1 MSTEEQREFLESGH
15 TAIVTTIRKDGRPS
29 AVPIWY
35 VMVDGHMYIGTPS
48 RAAKLGHLKRDPRC
62 CVLVETGEKWREL
75 AALQFQADA
84 VILESG
90 PEAAAADAASEVKYE
105 AFRTPPEQMPA
116 SAQALYGDSVWIRLD
131 PVGEA
136 VTWKNSKIRL
146 RDEVPS
152 APSGEPR

>member
-1 MSTEEQREFLESGH
+1 MSTEERREFLENGH

-35 VMVDGHMYIGTPS
+35 VMVDGRMYIGTPS
-48 RAAKLGHLKRDPRC
+48 RAAKLKHLKRDRRC

-75 AALQFQADA
+75 TALQFQADA
-84 VILESG
+84 VILEDG
-90 PEAAAADAASEVKYE
+90 PEAAAADAASQAKYA

-131 PVGEA
+131 PAGEA
-136 VTWKNSKIRL
+136 VTWNNPKIRL
-146 RDEVPS
+146 RDQARPT
-152 APSGEPR
+152 PPG